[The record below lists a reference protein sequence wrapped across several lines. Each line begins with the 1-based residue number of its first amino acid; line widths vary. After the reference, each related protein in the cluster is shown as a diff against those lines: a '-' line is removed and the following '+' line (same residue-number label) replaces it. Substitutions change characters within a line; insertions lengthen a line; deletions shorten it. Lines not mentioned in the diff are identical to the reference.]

1 MFRLSVDISLKAVR
15 VNTTLNVTWSRENN
29 VITNDTRTTVSPVS
43 GSGDSYTAS
52 LTYSPINIS
61 DSGNITANISLTV
74 DPYESMC
81 VENIATD
88 TDTETLS
95 VKGIFT
101 GKILLMLFSLSCR
114 SSRSSCD
121 YY

>member
-1 MFRLSVDISLKAVR
+1 MFTLSFYILLRAVR
-15 VNTTLNVTWSRENN
+15 VNTTLNVTWSREND

-52 LTYSPINIS
+52 LTYSPITIS
-61 DSGNITANISLTV
+61 ESGNITANISLTV
-74 DPYESMC
+74 GPYESVC
-81 VENIATD
+81 LQTIATD

-101 GKILLMLFSLSCR
+101 GKNITDAIFTLLQIFQIQL
-114 SSRSSCD
+114 
-121 YY
+121 